1 MSRAELVIA
10 WSRGWARSRGVPAL
24 VNIPGGFR
32 IDVARPGHRVRYVL
46 HTWDASY
53 LREIGRHIAT
63 PGTWLKIDGSPAEV
77 RDALP
82 PHWHMFET
90 SYLMSAE
97 LSPGPGEVPSPYRIR
112 VGADQSRVVVAT
124 VSDRA
129 GAVAASGRLAPA
141 GGFGVVDQVETAPEH
156 RRRGLGT
163 AVIQALSDHA
173 ARNGIRAGIL
183 AATDEGRALYR
194 TLGWS
199 AHTELATAFIPE
211 P

>member
-1 MSRAELVIA
+1 MSRADLVIA

-32 IDVARPGHRVRYVL
+32 FDVGRPGHRIRYVL
-46 HTWDASY
+46 HTWDPAY
-53 LREIGRHIAT
+53 LRAIGQNITT
-63 PGTWLKIDGSPAEV
+63 PGTWLKIDGSADDL
-77 RDALP
+77 RAALP
-82 PHWHMFET
+82 PHWHMFES
-90 SYLMSAE
+90 SYLMSAP
-97 LSPGPGEVPSPYRIR
+97 LATGPATVPTPYRLG
-112 VGADQSRVVVAT
+112 VESGQSRVVTAT
-124 VSDRA
+124 VRDRS

-173 ARNGIRAGIL
+173 ARRGVRFGIL
-183 AATDEGRALYR
+183 AATDEGHALYR